1 MMAKEQRKIGLFYAT
16 MLVAGNIIGT
26 GIYLLPAQMAPTGTI
41 SSLGWIVTVPA
52 ALSLALVFATLGMFS
67 PLAGGPY
74 AYARETLGPWAG
86 FQCAVFYWVSNV
98 IGNTAIAVA
107 AVSYL
112 VTIVPALRSPLS
124 AVIATIVI
132 IWLAA
137 FVNAI
142 GPRIVATVES
152 YTLLLGLLPIV
163 GVGVVGWFWFDPELF
178 LSAWNPAGVESS
190 AAISAAAGNMFF
202 AFMGMESAAVAA
214 RVVADPQRNVPRATL
229 IGVIIAAVVYM
240 LSTTAIAGILP
251 NEELQNSLAPFE
263 RAIAVMAGPVGGGI
277 FGMFLVIKAFGSLGG
292 WTLMVAETAKAAADD
307 NMFPAAFSKTN
318 SRGVPVIG
326 LYITAAIMSACLLL
340 AVVGSVGRAFDSLVS
355 SSVLM
360 ALVPYIFSATAVGY
374 FVRGKVS
381 ERAHWALVA
390 VAVVAAAFCVWLITT
405 ADKTSILLVVVLTL
419 VMGPLYRL
427 YVQTSGRKAKAASP
441 ADSREERT

>member
-1 MMAKEQRKIGLFYAT
+1 MDKGQRKIGLFYAT

-112 VTIVPALRSPLS
+112 VSIVPALKSPLA
-124 AVIATIVI
+124 AVTATIVI

-163 GVGVVGWFWFDPELF
+163 GVGIIGWFWFDPEMF
-178 LSAWNPAGVESS
+178 LSAWNPAGVESA
-190 AAISAAAGNMFF
+190 AAISASASNMFF

-229 IGVIIAAVVYM
+229 IGVVIAAAVYM
-240 LSTTAIAGILP
+240 LSTTVIAGILP
-251 NEELQNSLAPFE
+251 NEELQKSLAPFE
-263 RAIAVMAGPVGGGI
+263 HAIAIMFGPVGGGI
-277 FGMFLVIKAFGSLGG
+277 FGLFLVIKAFGSLGG

-307 NMFPAAFSKTN
+307 KMFPAAFAKTS

-340 AVVGSVGRAFDSLVS
+340 AVLGSAGQAFDRLVS

-360 ALVPYIFSATAVGY
+360 ALVPYILSATAVGY

-405 ADKTSILLVVVLTL
+405 ADRTSILFVVVLTL
-419 VMGPLYRL
+419 VMGPLYRI
-427 YVQTSGRKAKAASP
+427 YVQTSGRTAKAASTE
-441 ADSREERT
+441 SREKQG

>member
-1 MMAKEQRKIGLFYAT
+1 MVNKEPPKIGLFYAT

-26 GIYLLPAQMAPTGTI
+26 GIYLLPAQMAPSGTI

-107 AVSYL
+107 GTSYL
-112 VTIVPALRSPLS
+112 VSIVPALNSPLL
-124 AVIATIVI
+124 AVTAAIVA

-137 FVNAI
+137 FVNAV

-152 YTLLLGLLPIV
+152 YTLLLGLLPILAV
-163 GVGVVGWFWFDPELF
+163 GVLGWFWFDPEIF
-178 LSAWNPAGVESS
+178 SSAWNPAGVDSS
-190 AAISAAAGNMFF
+190 TAISAAASNMFF

-229 IGVIIAAVVYM
+229 FGVVIAAVVYV
-240 LSTTAIAGILP
+240 LCTTAIAGILP
-251 NEELQNSLAPFE
+251 NEELQKSLAPFE
-263 RAIAVMAGPVGGGI
+263 HAIAIMAGPIGGGI
-277 FGMFLVIKAFGSLGG
+277 FGLILVVKAFGALGG

-307 NMFPAAFSKTN
+307 NMFPAAFAKTN
-318 SRGVPVIG
+318 SKGVPVIG
-326 LYITAAIMSACLLL
+326 LYITAAIMTACLLL
-340 AVVGSVGRAFDSLVS
+340 AIIGSVGEVFDRLVS

-390 VAVVAAAFCVWLITT
+390 IAVVAAAFCVWLITT
-405 ADKTSILLVVVLTL
+405 ADRTSILLVVVLTL
-419 VMGPLYRL
+419 VMGPLYRV
-427 YVQTSGRKAKAASP
+427 YVQTSGRTAKAASR
-441 ADSREERT
+441 ADSGDL